1 MSIKLNISVFKV
13 LHFVCIEVY
22 TCDMDQKSNE
32 VIDALGGTVVV
43 AGLCNVTK
51 GAVSQWRENG
61 IPEARLMYLKLLRPD
76 VFGAETE
83 QKAA

>member
-1 MSIKLNISVFKV
+1 
-13 LHFVCIEVY
+13 
-22 TCDMDQKSNE
+22 MDQKSNE
-32 VIDALGGTVVV
+32 VIDALGGTVAV

-61 IPEARLMYLKLLRPD
+61 IPDARLMYLRLLRPD
-76 VFGAETE
+76 VFAVKTE